1 MAADASLSSKKAVR
15 LMRQYRKTFRG
26 PLNLDFGTD
35 VDYAARGDT
44 KISSRLLGVAP
55 HERKHLLAPIRHASD
70 FARRDDRFAPNVK
83 YKIFKVAWKEF
94 LLTDG

>member
-1 MAADASLSSKKAVR
+1 MSITR
-15 LMRQYRKTFRG
+15 
-26 PLNLDFGTD
+26 
-35 VDYAARGDT
+35 
-44 KISSRLLGVAP
+44 LGVAP
-55 HERKHLLAPIRHASD
+55 HEREHLIAPIRHASD